1 MTSSN
6 STPRGDRYGKRR
18 GPGTGVF
25 THKTALFF
33 LSVVCSTL
41 ADAQAQ
47 SPQKTT
53 HPMKPGSFVEFDLA
67 VKDVQ
72 VAQAFYESLGFKAVA
87 AAKADHPVAAVT
99 DGNVVLALH
108 QAEFA
113 SPTITY
119 YGADLAAGMNRL
131 QENGV
136 AATVLKKKNG
146 AATEVEFTGPGGQ
159 RVLLKSEAPVARPV
173 VGFEMMTAEG
183 SQGTAKHYSKIG
195 IFGEF
200 SIAVKERATAAAF
213 WQKLGFQKMYE
224 SDIPYPWGI
233 YSDSVTVLGLHQT
246 TEFKETAL
254 SFFSKDSQDRIL
266 KLKGEGFTF
275 VIEMDPTNAVM
286 QSPDGQMIFVFKLP

>member
-1 MTSSN
+1 MKRGNCAGLAIQYQATLFCLSLMCSVLRL
-6 STPRGDRYGKRR
+6 TPAVAQ
-18 GPGTGVF
+18 PQ
-25 THKTALFF
+25 LFNNAKNPVK
-33 LSVVCSTL
+33 L
-41 ADAQAQ
+41 
-47 SPQKTT
+47 
-53 HPMKPGSFVEFDLA
+53 GSFVEFDLA

-72 VAQAFYESLGFKAVA
+72 VTQAFYESLGFKAVA

-119 YGADLAAGMNRL
+119 YGANLAAGMSLL
-131 QENGV
+131 QETGV
-136 AATVLKKKNG
+136 AATILKKKNG
-146 AATEVEFTGPGGQ
+146 AATEIEFSDRNGQ
-159 RVLLKSEAPVARPV
+159 RVVLKSEAPVPRPD
-173 VGFEMMTAEG
+173 VGFEMMTPAGPTGKE
-183 SQGTAKHYSKIG
+183 KHYSRIG

-213 WQKLGFQKMYE
+213 WQKLGFQKMHE

-254 SFFSKDSQDRIL
+254 SFFSRDSKDRIV
-266 KLKGEGFTF
+266 KLKEEGFTF
-275 VIEMDPTNAVM
+275 VLEMDPTNAVM
-286 QSPDGQMIFVFKLP
+286 QSPDGQMIFVFNLP